1 MRETTSFF
9 NEEALTKAVESHSSE
24 AQETIQCEDKFER
37 LIQRLEKILK
47 TIPAI
52 GKYAS
57 DLACMV
63 SLVKS
68 YIKKEY
74 TDIPIS
80 AVVLI
85 VSSIIY
91 IVSSIDLIPDFIPA
105 LGWLDDVA
113 VFLWALKTLH
123 TELEDY
129 KTWRKDNGKQII
141 EEI

>member
-1 MRETTSFF
+1 MDNTASFF

-24 AQETIQCEDKFER
+24 AEETIQSEDKFER

-63 SLVKS
+63 SLVRS

-85 VSSIIY
+85 VASIIY
-91 IVSSIDLIPDFIPA
+91 IVSSIDLIPDFFPA

-129 KTWRKDNGKQII
+129 KKWRVDNSKQIF

>member
-1 MRETTSFF
+1 MSQATSFF
-9 NEEALTKAVESHSSE
+9 NEEAITNAIESHSAE
-24 AQETIQCEDKFER
+24 ATETIQDEDKLER

-63 SLVKS
+63 SLVRS

-74 TDIPIS
+74 TDVPIS

-85 VSSIIY
+85 VASIIY

-113 VFLWALKTLH
+113 VFLWALQTLH

-129 KTWRKDNGKQII
+129 KLWRQNNGKQII
-141 EEI
+141 EDI